1 MSTHFNKKG
10 PTKMTILKSFTY
22 QVQQQSALIL
32 LIPKLNVSLV
42 YPLSA
47 NFSTANLADHGLF
60 EGSPLGYPHRWRQ
73 FYFHWTICLWLH
85 PDLVRL
91 QAVHIDYYPRH
102 ILHYF
107 LFHIYRS
114 NMILDSVKSN
124 FPVKLEHCHKK
135 FAHILSQGHQDSI
148 SIDRF
153 IQHMEK

>member
-60 EGSPLGYPHRWRQ
+60 EGSPLGYPHR
-73 FYFHWTICLWLH
+73 
-85 PDLVRL
+85 
-91 QAVHIDYYPRH
+91 
-102 ILHYF
+102 
-107 LFHIYRS
+107 
-114 NMILDSVKSN
+114 
-124 FPVKLEHCHKK
+124 
-135 FAHILSQGHQDSI
+135 
-148 SIDRF
+148 
-153 IQHMEK
+153 